1 MREITE
7 GFTLEDD
14 PLWYK
19 DAIIYELHVRAF
31 YDSNDDGI
39 GDFAGLT
46 QKLDYLQD
54 LGITAV
60 WLLPFYPSP
69 LRDDGYD
76 IADYTAVHPSYGTV
90 NDFRAF
96 LREAHRR
103 GIRVI
108 SELVLNHTS
117 DQHAWFQ
124 RARRARPGSPA
135 RKFYV
140 WNDTTEK
147 YKEARIIFKDFETSN
162 WTWDPFANQ
171 YYWHRF
177 YHHQPDLNFESA
189 DVRRSLLAVVNFWL
203 GMGVDGMRLDA
214 VPYLYERDGT
224 NCENLPETHQF
235 LKNLRKKVDE
245 RFRNRML
252 LAEANQW
259 PEDAIGYFGSGDEC
273 HMAFH
278 FPVMPRMFMALRME
292 DRFPI
297 IDILAQTPPIHE
309 TCQWALFLRNHDEL
323 TLEMV
328 TDEERDYMY
337 RAYAHDPQMR
347 INLGIRRRLA
357 SLLGKDWNRIE
368 LMNALLFSLPG
379 TPVLY
384 YGDEI
389 GMGDNIYL
397 GDRNSV
403 RTPMQW
409 SADRN
414 AGFSKAS
421 PHRLYLPIVIDPDSH
436 YEAFN
441 VEAQQNNPHSML
453 WWMKRLI
460 AMRKRYKA
468 FGRGTLEFLYPEN
481 HRVLAFIRR
490 YQDEII
496 LVIANL
502 SRFVQYAGLDL
513 SAFRGSSP
521 VELFGRAQFPPIG
534 DAPYFLTLGPHA
546 FYWFALTPVEAVGG
560 AQARQRAAS
569 TIDRTGAHRAVLQ
582 LTVQAPWTNVFAGKA
597 RLSLEDR
604 VMRYVQTQRWFGRKA
619 REVKGA
625 TFVERVPV
633 SFNSADACITQIQ
646 IEYTEEDPET
656 YMLPLSFATGER
668 AEQIRQSSP
677 NAILA
682 DVTVRL
688 KENAVE
694 GILYDGVLDKE
705 FCTSLIDMILR
716 RRHLRGIAGEFVAAP
731 TRLLRNGPTAA
742 IRNLEVASIRAEQSN
757 SSVVFGDQLILKLF
771 RRAEEGTN
779 PDVEIGCFLT
789 ERIGFTHAP
798 PVAGTIEYR
807 TNNGRAA
814 AVGMLQRYIANE
826 GDAWRHTLDQLSQYL
841 DRAVTR
847 PSDELKDLLCP
858 MPFVERLQFTLVPP
872 FAIEL
877 IGPYQENVKLL
888 GRRTAELHMAL
899 ASNTEE
905 PDFVPEPFSLL
916 YQRSLYQSMRNHS
929 GQMFQL
935 LKTSLGT
942 LRGVALDEA
951 LRVLDLQGE
960 VLNRFRTVL
969 SRKIT
974 AKRTRIHGDFHLG
987 QVLYTGKD
995 YSIIDFEGEPAR
1007 PLTERRI
1014 KKSPVRDVA
1023 GMLQSFHYAAYTSLF
1038 GHLGSANVRP
1048 EDLAGLEPWARLW
1061 NVWVS
1066 STFLNSYLEHAAPGQ
1081 FLPENREELNIL
1093 LNIYLFEKALYE
1105 LGYELNNRPD
1115 WVRIPLTGIL
1125 QLLQTA
1131 EAV

>member
-1 MREITE
+1 MPDLPE

-14 PLWYK
+14 PSWYK

-39 GDFAGLT
+39 GDFQGLT
-46 QKLDYLQD
+46 RKLDYLQD

-69 LRDDGYD
+69 LKDDGYD
-76 IADYTAVHPSYGTV
+76 IADYTNVHPSYGTLP
-90 NDFRAF
+90 DFKAF

-108 SELVLNHTS
+108 TELVLNHTS

-124 RARRARPGSPA
+124 RARRARPGSTA
-135 RKFYV
+135 RDFYV
-140 WNDTTEK
+140 WNDNSDK
-147 YKEARIIFKDFETSN
+147 YKDARIIFKDFETSN
-162 WTWDPFANQ
+162 WSWDPVANA
-171 YYWHRF
+171 YFWHRF
-177 YHHQPDLNFESA
+177 YHHQPDLNFQSPEVA
-189 DVRRSLLAVVNFWL
+189 KSLLSVVNFWL

-214 VPYLYERDGT
+214 VPYLYEQEGT
-224 NCENLPETHQF
+224 NCENLPETHEF
-235 LKNLRKKVDE
+235 LRYLRRQMDQK
-245 RFRNRML
+245 FRNRML

-259 PEDAIGYFGSGDEC
+259 PEDAVAYFGDGDEC
-273 HMAFH
+273 HMCFH
-278 FPVMPRMFMALRME
+278 FPVMPRMFMGLRME

-297 IDILAQTPPIHE
+297 IDILAQTPPIAE

-421 PHRLYLPIVIDPDSH
+421 PHRLFLPIVVDPESH

-468 FGRGTLEFLYPEN
+468 FGRGTLEFLYPDN

-490 YQDEII
+490 YQDEVI

-513 SAFRGSSP
+513 SAFKGTSP
-521 VELFGRAQFPPIG
+521 TELFGRAQFPPIG
-534 DAPYFLTLGPHA
+534 ESPYFLTLGPHS
-546 FYWFALTPVEAVGG
+546 FYWFALTPVGAVYD
-560 AQARQRAAS
+560 RPS
-569 TIDRTGAHRAVLQ
+569 THKAPLR
-582 LTVQAPWTNVFAGKA
+582 LTVTGEWTNVFSGKA
-597 RLSLEDR
+597 KAALEGHLLTYLH
-604 VMRYVQTQRWFGRKA
+604 MQRWFGGKA
-619 REVKGA
+619 RQIKSA
-625 TFVERVPV
+625 TINDTVPI
-633 SFNSADACITQIQ
+633 SFNSTEACLAHIV
-646 IEYTEEDPET
+646 IEYNEEDPDL
-656 YMLPLSFATGER
+656 YLLPLAFTSGER
-668 AEQIRQSSP
+668 AAHIRDTAP
-677 NAILA
+677 KTVLA
-682 DVTVRL
+682 ELTVRQRDSENTGVVHDAVVDKDFCKSLVDLIARRKQL
-688 KENAVE
+688 KGNT
-694 GILYDGVLDKE
+694 GQL
-705 FCTSLIDMILR
+705 
-716 RRHLRGIAGEFVAAP
+716 VAAP
-731 TRLLRNGPTAA
+731 TRAMRDGKLSAA
-742 IRNLEVASIRAEQSN
+742 TKLEVASMRAEQSN
-757 SSVVFGDQLILKLF
+757 SSIVFGDELILKLF
-771 RRAEEGTN
+771 RRSEVGVN
-779 PDVEIGCFLT
+779 PDLELGQFLT
-789 ERIGFTHAP
+789 ERVSFPYTP

-807 TNNGRAA
+807 TKKGETA
-814 AVGMLQRYIANE
+814 AVGLLQRFVPNE
-826 GDAWRHTLDQLSQYL
+826 GDAWRHTLDALSQYF
-841 DRAVTR
+841 DRAVTH
-847 PSDELKDLLCP
+847 SANELEGLIQP
-858 MPFVERLQFTLVPP
+858 MSLVDRLEQTQIPP
-872 FAIEL
+872 VAEEL
-877 IGPYQENVKLL
+877 IGPYFENVKLL
-888 GRRTAELHMAL
+888 GRRTAELHVAL
-899 ASNTEE
+899 ASDDDD
-905 PDFVPEPFSLL
+905 PDFAPEPFSVL

-935 LKTSLGT
+935 LRKNLKL
-942 LRGVALDEA
+942 LRGVVLDEA
-951 LRVLDLQGE
+951 LKLIDLQNE
-960 VLNRFRTVL
+960 VMNRFRTIL
-969 SRKIT
+969 SRKVS
-974 AKRTRIHGDFHLG
+974 AKRARIHGDFHLG

-995 YSIIDFEGEPAR
+995 YVIIDFEGEPAR

-1014 KKSPVRDVA
+1014 KRSPLRDVS
-1023 GMLQSFHYAAYTSLF
+1023 GMLRSFHYAAYTSLF
-1038 GHLGSANVRP
+1038 GHLGSAVVRP
-1048 EDLAGLEPWARLW
+1048 EDLAALEPWARLW
-1061 NVWVS
+1061 IVWIS
-1066 STFLNSYLEHAAPGQ
+1066 STYLSSYLKHAERGG
-1081 FLPENREELNIL
+1081 FLPAAREELNIL
-1093 LNIYLFEKALYE
+1093 LNIYLIEKALYE

-1115 WVRIPLTGIL
+1115 WVRIPVIGIL
-1125 QLLQTA
+1125 QLLETP
-1131 EAV
+1131 EAAA

>member
-1 MREITE
+1 
-7 GFTLEDD
+7 
-14 PLWYK
+14 
-19 DAIIYELHVRAF
+19 
-31 YDSNDDGI
+31 
-39 GDFAGLT
+39 
-46 QKLDYLQD
+46 
-54 LGITAV
+54 
-60 WLLPFYPSP
+60 
-69 LRDDGYD
+69 
-76 IADYTAVHPSYGTV
+76 
-90 NDFRAF
+90 
-96 LREAHRR
+96 
-103 GIRVI
+103 
-108 SELVLNHTS
+108 
-117 DQHAWFQ
+117 
-124 RARRARPGSPA
+124 
-135 RKFYV
+135 
-140 WNDTTEK
+140 
-147 YKEARIIFKDFETSN
+147 
-162 WTWDPFANQ
+162 
-171 YYWHRF
+171 
-177 YHHQPDLNFESA
+177 
-189 DVRRSLLAVVNFWL
+189 
-203 GMGVDGMRLDA
+203 
-214 VPYLYERDGT
+214 
-224 NCENLPETHQF
+224 
-235 LKNLRKKVDE
+235 
-245 RFRNRML
+245 
-252 LAEANQW
+252 
-259 PEDAIGYFGSGDEC
+259 
-273 HMAFH
+273 
-278 FPVMPRMFMALRME
+278 
-292 DRFPI
+292 
-297 IDILAQTPPIHE
+297 
-309 TCQWALFLRNHDEL
+309 
-323 TLEMV
+323 
-328 TDEERDYMY
+328 
-337 RAYAHDPQMR
+337 
-347 INLGIRRRLA
+347 
-357 SLLGKDWNRIE
+357 
-368 LMNALLFSLPG
+368 
-379 TPVLY
+379 
-384 YGDEI
+384 
-389 GMGDNIYL
+389 
-397 GDRNSV
+397 
-403 RTPMQW
+403 
-409 SADRN
+409 
-414 AGFSKAS
+414 
-421 PHRLYLPIVIDPDSH
+421 
-436 YEAFN
+436 
-441 VEAQQNNPHSML
+441 
-453 WWMKRLI
+453 
-460 AMRKRYKA
+460 
-468 FGRGTLEFLYPEN
+468 
-481 HRVLAFIRR
+481 
-490 YQDEII
+490 
-496 LVIANL
+496 
-502 SRFVQYAGLDL
+502 
-513 SAFRGSSP
+513 
-521 VELFGRAQFPPIG
+521 
-534 DAPYFLTLGPHA
+534 
-546 FYWFALTPVEAVGG
+546 
-560 AQARQRAAS
+560 
-569 TIDRTGAHRAVLQ
+569 
-582 LTVQAPWTNVFAGKA
+582 
-597 RLSLEDR
+597 
-604 VMRYVQTQRWFGRKA
+604 MRYVQTQRWFGRKA

-789 ERIGFTHAP
+789 ERVGFPHAP

-814 AVGMLQRYIANE
+814 AVGILQRYVANQ
-826 GDAWRHTLDQLSQYL
+826 GDAWRHALDQLSQYL

-847 PSDELKDLLCP
+847 PSDELKDLLRP
-858 MPFVERLQFTLVPP
+858 KAFIERLQCTPVPP

-877 IGPYQENVKLL
+877 IGPYLENVKLL
-888 GRRTAELHMAL
+888 GRRTAELHVAL

-935 LKTSLGT
+935 LKSSLGT
-942 LRGVALDEA
+942 LRGVVLDEA

-995 YSIIDFEGEPAR
+995 YLIIDFEGEPAR

-1023 GMLQSFHYAAYTSLF
+1023 GMLRSFHYAAYTSLF

-1066 STFLNSYLEHAAPGQ
+1066 STFLNSYLEHATPGQ

>member
-1 MREITE
+1 MRPRALQALRDARLCRFIRHIDNLPCGVCTPRVSLMAQSD
-7 GFTLEDD
+7 GKIVD

-19 DAIIYELHVRAF
+19 DAVIYELHVKTF
-31 YDSNDDGI
+31 CDSDGDGM
-39 GDFAGLT
+39 GDFRGLI
-46 QKLDYLQD
+46 QKLDYLQE

-76 IADYTAVHPSYGTV
+76 IADYFDVNPNYGTLD
-90 NDFRAF
+90 DFRAF
-96 LREAHRR
+96 LDGAHKR
-103 GIRVI
+103 GLRVI
-108 SELVLNHTS
+108 TELVINHTS
-117 DQHAWFQ
+117 DQNPWFQ
-124 RARRARPGSPA
+124 KSRRAPPGSPE
-135 RKFYV
+135 REFYV
-140 WNDTTEK
+140 WSDSPEK
-147 YKEARIIFKDFETSN
+147 YSDARIIFKDFETSN
-162 WTWDPFANQ
+162 WSWDPLAKA

-177 YHHQPDLNFESA
+177 YAHQPDLNFENP
-189 DVRRSLLAVVNFWL
+189 AVHEAVEKVCDFWL
-203 GMGVDGMRLDA
+203 AMGVDGVRLDA
-214 VPYLYERDGT
+214 VPYLYEREGT
-224 NCENLPETHQF
+224 SCENLPETHAF
-235 LKNLRKKVDE
+235 LRELRAHVDE
-245 RFRNRML
+245 RFDNRML
-252 LAEANQW
+252 LAEANMW
-259 PEDAIGYFGSGDEC
+259 PEDAAAYFGHGDEC
-273 HMAFH
+273 HVAFH
-278 FPVMPRMFMALRME
+278 FPVMPRLFMALRME

-297 IDILAQTPPIHE
+297 VDILSQTPAIPE
-309 TCQWALFLRNHDEL
+309 SCQWALFLRNHDEL

-337 RAYAHDPQMR
+337 RTYANDPQMR

-357 SLLGKDWNRIE
+357 SLLGKDWNKVE
-368 LMNALLFSLPG
+368 LINALLFSLPG

-397 GDRNSV
+397 GDRNGV

-409 SADRN
+409 SPDRN

-421 PHRLYLPIVIDPDSH
+421 PHRLYLPIVIDPESH

-441 VEAQQNNPHSML
+441 VEAQQNNPNSML

-490 YQDEII
+490 YQDEVI

-513 SAFRGSSP
+513 SAFRGTSP
-521 VELFGRAQFPPIG
+521 IELFGRAEFPPIG
-534 DAPYFLTLGPHA
+534 DAPYFLTLGPHS
-546 FYWFALTPVEAVGG
+546 FYWFGLSPGG
-560 AQARQRAAS
+560 S
-569 TIDRTGAHRAVLQ
+569 VYEGPGAHRAPLQ
-582 LTVQAPWTNVFAGKA
+582 LTVQATWTNVFTGKA
-597 RLSLEDR
+597 RISLEDR

-619 REVKGA
+619 REVTGA

-677 NAILA
+677 NAIFA

-716 RRHLRGIAGEFVAAP
+716 RRHLRGTAGEFVAVP

-779 PDVEIGCFLT
+779 PDLEIGHFLT
-789 ERIGFTHAP
+789 ERIGFPHTP

-807 TNNGRAA
+807 TQKGRTA
-814 AVGMLQRYIANE
+814 AVGILQRYVANE
-826 GDAWRHTLDQLSQYL
+826 GDAWQHTLDQLSQYL

-858 MPFVERLQFTLVPP
+858 MPFVERLQFTPVPP

-877 IGPYQENVKLL
+877 IGPYLENVKLL
-888 GRRTAELHMAL
+888 GRRTAELHVAL
-899 ASNTEE
+899 ASNNEE
-905 PDFVPEPFSLL
+905 PDFAPEPFSLL
-916 YQRSLYQSMRNHS
+916 YQRS
-929 GQMFQL
+929 
-935 LKTSLGT
+935 
-942 LRGVALDEA
+942 
-951 LRVLDLQGE
+951 
-960 VLNRFRTVL
+960 
-969 SRKIT
+969 
-974 AKRTRIHGDFHLG
+974 
-987 QVLYTGKD
+987 
-995 YSIIDFEGEPAR
+995 
-1007 PLTERRI
+1007 
-1014 KKSPVRDVA
+1014 
-1023 GMLQSFHYAAYTSLF
+1023 
-1038 GHLGSANVRP
+1038 
-1048 EDLAGLEPWARLW
+1048 
-1061 NVWVS
+1061 
-1066 STFLNSYLEHAAPGQ
+1066 
-1081 FLPENREELNIL
+1081 
-1093 LNIYLFEKALYE
+1093 
-1105 LGYELNNRPD
+1105 
-1115 WVRIPLTGIL
+1115 
-1125 QLLQTA
+1125 
-1131 EAV
+1131 

>member
-1 MREITE
+1 MPEVE
-7 GFTLEDD
+7 GFPLEDD

-31 YDSNDDGI
+31 FDSNDDGI

-46 QKLDYLQD
+46 QKLNYLQD
-54 LGITAV
+54 LGITAI

-69 LRDDGYD
+69 LKDDGYD
-76 IADYTAVHPSYGTV
+76 IADYMDVHPAYGTLP
-90 NDFRAF
+90 DFKTF

-135 RKFYV
+135 RNFYV
-140 WNDTTEK
+140 WNDNTDR
-147 YKEARIIFKDFETSN
+147 YKDARIIFKDFETSN
-162 WTWDPFANQ
+162 WTWDALANQ

-177 YHHQPDLNFESA
+177 YHHQPDLNFKSR
-189 DVRRSLLAVVNFWL
+189 DVIRSLMNVVNFWM

-224 NCENLPETHQF
+224 NCENLPETHDF
-235 LKNLRKKVDE
+235 LKQLRKQIDQ

-259 PEDAIGYFGSGDEC
+259 PEDAVAYFGQADEC
-273 HMAFH
+273 HMCFH

-297 IDILAQTPPIHE
+297 MDILAQTPPLAE

-357 SLLGKDWNRIE
+357 SLLSKDWNRIE

-389 GMGDNIYL
+389 SMGDNIYL

-421 PHRLYLPIVIDPDSH
+421 PHRLYLPIIIDPDAH

-441 VEAQQNNPHSML
+441 VETQQNNQYSML
-453 WWMKRLI
+453 WWIKRLI

-468 FGRGTLEFLYPEN
+468 FGRGSLEFLYPDN

-490 YQDEII
+490 YQDEVI

-513 SAFRGSSP
+513 ASFKGTSP

-534 DAPYFLTLGPHA
+534 DSPYFLTLSPHS
-546 FYWFALTPVEAVGG
+546 FYWFLLTPVETAHDRLGG
-560 AQARQRAAS
+560 QKMAPQ
-569 TIDRTGAHRAVLQ
+569 V
-582 LTVQAPWTNVFAGKA
+582 TVQGDWRNVFSGKA
-597 RLSLEDR
+597 RTTIEERLIS
-604 VMRYVQTQRWFGRKA
+604 YVQTQRWFGGKA
-619 REVKGA
+619 RQVKST
-625 TFVERVPV
+625 TFQEIVPV
-633 SFNSADACITQIQ
+633 PFNGTQAAITQVQ
-646 IEYTEEDPET
+646 VEYTQEDPET
-656 YMLPLSFATGER
+656 YIVPLAFAIGDRGDHICE
-668 AEQIRQSSP
+668 SSP
-677 NAILA
+677 NSVLA
-682 DVTVRL
+682 KVIVRN
-688 KENAVE
+688 KD
-694 GILYDGVLDKE
+694 GDKSGCLYDAIFDQQ
-705 FCTSLIDMILR
+705 FCKSLVDMIAR
-716 RRHLRGIAGEFVAAP
+716 RRHLRGATGEFVATA
-731 TRLLRNGPTAA
+731 TRAMKNGTSASA
-742 IRNLEVASIRAEQSN
+742 TNLDVVSMRGEQSN
-757 SSVVFGDQLILKLF
+757 TSIVFGDQWILKLF
-771 RRAEEGTN
+771 RKTEVGTN
-779 PDVEIGCFLT
+779 PDLELGYFLT
-789 ERIGFTHAP
+789 ERVGFPHTP
-798 PVAGTIEYR
+798 PVAGTIEYK
-807 TNNGRAA
+807 TKKGESAA
-814 AVGMLQRYIANE
+814 IGILQKYVPNE
-826 GDAWRHTLDQLSQYL
+826 GDAWRHTLDALSQYFA
-841 DRAVTR
+841 RAVTR
-847 PSDELKDLLCP
+847 PADDLKEIP
-858 MPFVERLQFTLVPP
+858 QSMPFVERLQNTTIPP
-872 FAIEL
+872 VAGEL
-877 IGPYQENVKLL
+877 IGPYFENIKML
-888 GRRTAELHMAL
+888 GQRTAELHVAL
-899 ASNTEE
+899 ASNTEDQ
-905 PDFVPEPFSLL
+905 DFTPEPFSVL

-929 GQMFQL
+929 GKMFQL
-935 LKTSLGT
+935 LKNNIRT
-942 LRGVALDEA
+942 LRGATLDDA
-951 LRVLDLQGE
+951 IRVLDRQNE
-960 VLNRFRTVL
+960 VLACFRTLL
-969 SRKIT
+969 SRKIM
-974 AKRTRIHGDFHLG
+974 AYRTRIHGDFHLG

-995 YSIIDFEGEPAR
+995 YVIIDFEGEPAR

-1014 KKSPVRDVA
+1014 KRTPIRDVA
-1023 GMLQSFHYAAYTSLF
+1023 GMLRSFHYAAYTSLF
-1038 GHLGSANVRP
+1038 GHLGSAMVRP
-1048 EDLAGLEPWARLW
+1048 EDLVALEPWAHNW
-1061 NVWVS
+1061 NVWICSMYLS
-1066 STFLNSYLEHAAPGQ
+1066 SYVEHAHRGG
-1081 FLPENREELNIL
+1081 FLPANRDELNIL
-1093 LNIYLFEKALYE
+1093 LNVYLLEKALYE

-1115 WVRIPLTGIL
+1115 WLRIPLTGIL
-1125 QLLQTA
+1125 QLLQSP
-1131 EAV
+1131 EAAA